1 MAATEEITSEGI
13 LRFSFSDAAG
23 GGPAIFLD
31 RDGVINRQITGT
43 YVTQWSEF
51 QLVPDIAGVLAE
63 ISTLPFPI
71 IVISNQAG
79 VGKGVLSVTELSSI
93 TRQFVRQLADAG
105 GRIDAVYY
113 CPHTPEQACS
123 CRKPKPGLL
132 RRAASDWRL
141 DLTRSVFVGDTVKD
155 LEAASA
161 AGCRAIL
168 LREGTALADIPALVR
183 RALLLNVD

>member
-1 MAATEEITSEGI
+1 MAVTEDITSEGI
-13 LRFSFSDAAG
+13 LRFQFSAAAG

-51 QLVPDIAGVLAE
+51 QFVPDIAGVLAE
-63 ISTLPFPI
+63 ISALPVPI

-79 VGKGVLSVTELSSI
+79 VGKGVLSVTELASI
-93 TRQFVRQLADAG
+93 TRQFIRQLADAG

-132 RRAASDWRL
+132 HRAADDWGL
-141 DLTRSVFVGDTVKD
+141 DLSRSVFIGDTAKD
-155 LEAASA
+155 VEAAKT

-168 LREGTALADIPALVR
+168 LDGKTALSEIPALLR
-183 RALLLNVD
+183 KAF